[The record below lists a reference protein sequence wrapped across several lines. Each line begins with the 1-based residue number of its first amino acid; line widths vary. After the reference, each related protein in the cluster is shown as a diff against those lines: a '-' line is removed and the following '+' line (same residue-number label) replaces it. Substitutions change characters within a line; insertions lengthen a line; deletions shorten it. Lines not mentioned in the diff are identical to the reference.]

1 MSGPGPIALLGG
13 GEHRHGCESI
23 DRWLLER
30 TGRADPSVVVLP
42 AASTPAMLPHAS
54 ALARTW
60 WSALGARVSVLHPGD
75 LGAPATSETLARAD
89 CIVLPGGVPG
99 RLVAALGAG
108 PTWDLVLARWRIG
121 AALAG
126 SSAGVMAL
134 FTWRLGLTAP
144 RPLRLVPGLGPLA
157 GHVAVPHFDR
167 LIVRP
172 RLGGWAA
179 RVQRRFDGL
188 GVLGIDERT
197 AVIVDGGA
205 AHVRGRGV
213 GTVVARGR
221 TETARAGELLPI
233 GPCLLPL
240 PARVSRRRGGSSPPS
255 PRPSTPARARSATAA
270 VST

>member
-30 TGRADPSVVVLP
+30 TGRPDPSVVILP
-42 AASTPAMLPHAS
+42 AASTPATLPHTS

-75 LGAPATSETLARAD
+75 LGAPATRETLARAD
-89 CIVLPGGVPG
+89 CIVLTGGVPR

-108 PTWDLVLARWRIG
+108 PAWDLVLARWRMG
-121 AALAG
+121 AALVG
-126 SSAGVMAL
+126 SSAGAMAL

-144 RPLRLVPGLGPLA
+144 RPLRPVPGLGPLA

-167 LIVRP
+167 LIGRP
-172 RLGGWAA
+172 RLGWWAT

-205 AHVRGRGV
+205 AHVRGQGSGAV
-213 GTVVARGR
+213 IAGARSV
-221 TETARAGELLPI
+221 TARAGELLPV
-233 GPCLLPL
+233 GPCS
-240 PARVSRRRGGSSPPS
+240 ARVSRRRGDESLSAPPLS
-255 PRPSTPARARSATAA
+255 APVRGRSATAA
-270 VST
+270 AST